1 MQQSAGGND
10 GSGDVSEDA
19 GTGGVAQPST
29 PPHLRGDSVST
40 DPPHYEI
47 AHDAASPVPV
57 EPSVCFASPALAVV
71 ISSQGEAPGP
81 SAGDTE
87 VQGVG
92 PPPEPSDLPVV
103 LAGGPIL
110 KYVKHSVLNTTLY
123 RPAHS

>member
-1 MQQSAGGND
+1 MSEWSFQHLFSFTKDSPSSSSAAAALDSDTPASQQSAGGND

-57 EPSVCFASPALAVV
+57 EPSIHFASPALAM
-71 ISSQGEAPGP
+71 ISPSQGEALGP

-87 VQGVG
+87 V
-92 PPPEPSDLPVV
+92 
-103 LAGGPIL
+103 
-110 KYVKHSVLNTTLY
+110 
-123 RPAHS
+123 